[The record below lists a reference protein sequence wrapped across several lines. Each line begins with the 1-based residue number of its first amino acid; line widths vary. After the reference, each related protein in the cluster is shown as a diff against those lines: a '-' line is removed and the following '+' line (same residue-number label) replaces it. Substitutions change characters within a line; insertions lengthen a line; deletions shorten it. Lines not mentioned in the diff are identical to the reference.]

1 MSGQID
7 FIALYS
13 ELGIEPDCSLDGLR
27 MAYRRRVADLH
38 PDRAGDS
45 GEDDLKAL
53 NLRYA
58 AALEFHRH
66 YGRLPGAP
74 AAAPRRAHVAPERGW
89 PAHTMAEAE
98 EVAPPRRQSRLFV
111 YGILLLAAGL
121 VWWLTRTD
129 APAPGL
135 SGGVAGNERQTAR
148 PAAIALRLGMHA
160 GDVVAMLGE
169 PAGRELGG
177 THWLYG
183 PSWVRF
189 ECSQVIDWYSSPL
202 EPLRASRSRPG
213 AEGAAVLA
221 RADARPCPPVAAASG
236 RGW

>member
-1 MSGQID
+1 MSTRGLTVMRVPLRPPMSSVSEASAEVVIPCGHQRRLRESSLRHQERMHR
-7 FIALYS
+7 ALQAA
-13 ELGIEPDCSLDGLR
+13 R
-27 MAYRRRVADLH
+27 ML
-38 PDRAGDS
+38 
-45 GEDDLKAL
+45 L
-53 NLRYA
+53 YA
-58 AALEFHRH
+58 AA
-66 YGRLPGAP
+66 
-74 AAAPRRAHVAPERGW
+74 VKVTERGTTSW
-89 PAHTMAEAE
+89 TELHQR
-98 EVAPPRRQSRLFV
+98 VDRLV
-111 YGILLLAAGL
+111 HGL
-121 VWWLTRTD
+121 RD
-129 APAPGL
+129 RGL
-135 SGGVAGNERQTAR
+135 SE
-148 PAAIALRLGMHA
+148 